1 MQGLTCGPVLSSPA
15 PYIII
20 QGLVI
25 QLLQLCLVIP
35 ELDPVQH
42 LCQQQNQGIFVP
54 AATRKTH
61 RELGKTLPAVEIS
74 NTTVTPSSSWH
85 SGYQLISGHKV
96 RKQPWQYPISL
107 WKGKGGLSATETAP
121 EFKTGKA
128 EAACQEQHQVSTNRR
143 QQEPLGAWAVLSSL
157 CCCALNEEQRNQGS
171 CSCLKWDLEPVC
183 AAVSFPTLKFR
194 SFSPETKPAPF
205 LLAL

>member
-1 MQGLTCGPVLSSPA
+1 MALSCPA
-15 PYIII
+15 YIII

-54 AATRKTH
+54 AATRETH
-61 RELGKTLPAVEIS
+61 TQLVKPFQQGKSETGQLHQAAVGIQGISSFQVTSSCKETALAKPNIPLPLE
-74 NTTVTPSSSWH
+74 
-85 SGYQLISGHKV
+85 
-96 RKQPWQYPISL
+96 
-107 WKGKGGLSATETAP
+107 GKGRT
-121 EFKTGKA
+121 
-128 EAACQEQHQVSTNRR
+128 VSSRNSPRVQNRKSR
-143 QQEPLGAWAVLSSL
+143 SSL
-157 CCCALNEEQRNQGS
+157 PGTTPGVHKEEAPRASCSLGCPQQPLLLWALNEEQKNQSS
-171 CSCLKWDLEPVC
+171 CCCLEPLC

-194 SFSPETKPAPF
+194 PFSPETKAAPF